1 MKTHHNLSLLGLFIG
16 FASTAFA
23 GPNTNF
29 DKQFDILAKQHLP
42 NTAIGLIIQ
51 DPKSGAVLFEYHGDD
66 NFYPASN
73 TKLFTAAA
81 ALKFFGPNFQYQ
93 TSVNATL
100 NKIKDHVLEDN
111 LYVIFRGDPSLSSAD
126 LAGLIKQIKVKGIN
140 KINGDIVIDD
150 TAFDDIPYAPGWTWD
165 SIPYAYSAP
174 VTSII
179 LDTNKVRVKF
189 NKTETLNDK
198 IKVEQAQEA
207 PNFLLSTNI
216 IAVTKDES
224 EHSCQLNAKVK
235 NNEITLNGC
244 WPIDKTP
251 TFIELAI
258 DNPRAL
264 AKSLIKNY
272 LNENNIEF
280 SGNIVFNKA
289 PQNIP
294 TLLTKRSA
302 PLKVL
307 LKQVLAESNN
317 IYTESLTKALGLA
330 FLGQGS
336 FQVGIRAIEEIL
348 TKDAKI
354 DFSQLNLS
362 DGSGQSRYNLV
373 SPSLISQLLNHMYQ
387 DPQFNVYYA
396 ALSTAGKNGSLAER
410 MKNKEMLGKVVAK
423 TGSALGTSALSGYFT
438 ADNGKLYLFS
448 LMINQ
453 SLNDY
458 AARKT
463 FEDKLCELMVHEP
476 WKDLQPSVNET
487 SVQIRSEPV
496 KTKGPES
503 RVAPIPL

>member
-1 MKTHHNLSLLGLFIG
+1 MKTLNTLAIGLFVI
-16 FASTAFA
+16 SSSAF
-23 GPNTNF
+23 GSPNTNF
-29 DKQFDILAKQHLP
+29 DQQFDILVKQHLP

-51 DPKSGAVLFEYHGDD
+51 DPKTGTVLFEHHGQD

-93 TSVNATL
+93 TSVNAAL
-100 NKIKDHVLEDN
+100 DKIKQGTLEDN
-111 LYVIFRGDPSLSSAD
+111 LYVIFRGDPSFSSAD
-126 LAGLIKQIKVKGIN
+126 FASLIKQIKVKGIN
-140 KINGDIVIDD
+140 KIKGNIVIDD
-150 TAFDDIPYAPGWTWD
+150 TAFDDVPYAPGWTWD

-198 IKVEQAQEA
+198 IKTDQMQDA
-207 PNFLLSTNI
+207 PNFTLNADVV
-216 IAVTKDES
+216 AVTKDEAQ
-224 EHSCQLNAKVK
+224 HSCQLNAKVK
-235 NNEITLNGC
+235 NNEISLNGC

-251 TFIELAI
+251 TVVELAI
-258 DNPRAL
+258 DNPRLL
-264 AKSLIKNY
+264 AKNLLKSNLAANQ
-272 LNENNIEF
+272 IEF
-280 SGNIVFNKA
+280 TGDIVFNKA
-289 PQNIP
+289 PKNVP

-307 LKQVLAESNN
+307 LKQVLGESNN

-336 FQVGIRAIEEIL
+336 FQVGIHAIEEIL

-354 DFSQLNLS
+354 DFTQLNFS

-373 SPSLISQLLNHMYQ
+373 SPHLISQLLNHMYQ
-387 DPQFNVYYA
+387 DPQFNVYYN

-410 MKNKEMLGKVVAK
+410 MKSKEMQGKVVAK

-438 ADNGKLYLFS
+438 ANNGKQYLFS

-453 SLNDY
+453 SLNDTN
-458 AARKT
+458 ARKA
-463 FEDKLCELMVHEP
+463 FEDKLCQMMVNEP
-476 WKDLQPSVNET
+476 WKDGSITTN
-487 SVQIRSEPV
+487 QIPKSHNPAPTQV
-496 KTKGPES
+496 KTK
-503 RVAPIPL
+503 APVSKLTAIPL